1 MSHFFRFRK
10 ARIYANR
17 HIPKFLALPES
28 ERSKVLQLVH
38 DGKQLTAQ
46 RLLQNKEL
54 TLTKPILVDDS
65 PKSIGMKVLSFP
77 RRQVAVRDVA
87 DIIGHHYPVHV
98 IDVEHQEELEG
109 WTLADL
115 VEYFEDEER
124 SLMQHQQ
131 EVTEIQKIPSQRS
144 RRRRKAAEKCLTQTT
159 LQRPRALNQISLEF
173 SHTPLKDKILSPQFV
188 RDLDWIDHAWPRR
201 ENDPTD
207 VYPNVQYYCLTS
219 AAGCYTDFHVDFGG
233 TSVWYHV
240 MSGEK
245 TFCLIPP
252 TKENLA
258 VYEDWLCRPDQAV
271 LFLPDLIPN
280 PDHVIRVSL
289 KASQTL
295 VIPTAWIHAVHTPSD
310 SVVLGGNFL
319 HGLDMDLQLEV
330 HCIESRTRVQEKFR
344 FPFFLAVNF
353 YAGGMYLEKLRR
365 GKISQR
371 EVDGLGKLIHALEEW
386 WKVQTGQSQIKTG
399 PTVASAAQAAAKK
412 NNCESVGVFLSELKN
427 EHARVVEHGISPN
440 KTLASSY
447 PSKPKLRLKLPIGDA
462 PTAPLPSPKLR
473 IKLPVGDAPTAP
485 TPAPSGGKFRIV
497 LSSTA
502 VKLNAAPPR
511 AKPKAVREDTEWYVD
526 EQAANDDEEFMPSVR
541 EKQRVA
547 ASRKQRQQQQAK
559 RSAPASQGGSSK
571 RPKPPATVSRQPA
584 STSARQRLLKRFR

>member
-1 MSHFFRFRK
+1 
-10 ARIYANR
+10 
-17 HIPKFLALPES
+17 LALPES
-28 ERSKVLQLVH
+28 ESNKVLQLVQ
-38 DGKQLTAQ
+38 DGRKLTAQ

-124 SLMQHQQ
+124 SLVQHQQ
-131 EVTEIQKIPSQRS
+131 EFAEVARIPTQRS

-173 SHTPLKDKILSPQFV
+173 SHTPLKDIILSPQFV
-188 RDLDWIDHAWPRR
+188 RDLDWIDHAWPRIR
-201 ENDPTD
+201 TGSTMQSDPTD

-219 AAGCYTDFHVDFGG
+219 AAGCYTDFHIDFGG
-233 TSVWYHV
+233 TAVWYHV

-258 VYEDWLCRPDQAV
+258 VYEDWLCRPDQAD
-271 LFLPDLIPN
+271 LFLPDMIPDPN
-280 PDHVIRVSL
+280 LVIRVSL

-319 HGLDMDLQLEV
+319 HGLDMDLQLEI

-353 YAGGMYLEKLRR
+353 YAGGMYLDKLRR

-371 EVDGLGKLIHALEEW
+371 EVDGLGNLIHALEEW
-386 WKVQTGQSQIKTG
+386 WKVQLGQSQIKTG
-399 PTVASAAQAAAKK
+399 PTVASAAQAAASK
-412 NNCESVGVFLSELKN
+412 NNCETVGVFLSELKK
-427 EHARVVEHGISPN
+427 EHARVVENGISPN
-440 KTLASSY
+440 KTLASSH
-447 PSKPKLRLKLPIGDA
+447 PNKRKLH
-462 PTAPLPSPKLR
+462 

-485 TPAPSGGKFRIV
+485 TPSTKLHIKLPVGDAPTAPTSSTKLHIKLPVGDAPTAPIPSPDGGKFRIV
-497 LSSTA
+497 VSSTA
-502 VKLNAAPPR
+502 VKLNAVPPR
-511 AKPKAVREDTEWYVD
+511 AKSKAVREDTDWYVD
-526 EQAANDDEEFMPSVR
+526 EQATNDDEEFMPSAR

-547 ASRKQRQQQQAK
+547 ASRKQAK
-559 RSAPASQGGSSK
+559 RSAPAPQGEAK
-571 RPKPPATVSRQPA
+571 RPKLAVSAPRQPA
-584 STSARQRLLKRFR
+584 STSARQRLMKRFR

>member
-1 MSHFFRFRK
+1 
-10 ARIYANR
+10 
-17 HIPKFLALPES
+17 LALPES
-28 ERSKVLQLVH
+28 ERDKVLQLVQ
-38 DGKQLTAQ
+38 DGRKLTAQ

-54 TLTKPILVDDS
+54 TLSKPILVDDS
-65 PKSIGMKVLSFP
+65 PTSIGMKVLSFP

-87 DIIGHHYPVHV
+87 DIVGHHYPVHV

-124 SLMQHQQ
+124 LLLQHQQ
-131 EVTEIQKIPSQRS
+131 EVSEVATSQPQRS
-144 RRRRKAAEKCLTQTT
+144 RRRRKAAAKCLTQTT
-159 LQRPRALNQISLEF
+159 LHRPRALNQISLEF
-173 SHTPLKDKILSPQFV
+173 SHTPLKDRILSPQFV
-188 RDLDWIDHAWPRR
+188 RDLDWIDNAWPRR

-219 AAGCYTDFHVDFGG
+219 AAGCYTDFHIDFGG
-233 TSVWYHV
+233 TAVWYHV

-258 VYEDWLCRPDQAV
+258 IYEDWLCRPDQADI
-271 LFLPDLIPN
+271 FLPDLIPN

-289 KASQTL
+289 VASQTL
-295 VIPTAWIHAVHTPSD
+295 VIPTAWIHGVHTPSD

-353 YAGGMYLEKLRR
+353 YAGGMYLDKLRR
-365 GKISQR
+365 GKISQS
-371 EVDGLGKLIHALEEW
+371 EVDRLGKLIHALEEW
-386 WKVQTGQSQIKTG
+386 WKVQSGQSQIKTR
-399 PTVASAAQAAAKK
+399 PTVASAAQEAASK
-412 NNCESVGVFLSELKN
+412 NNCETVEEFLSELKK
-427 EHARVVEHGISPN
+427 EHTRVVETGISPN
-440 KTLASSY
+440 KTLASQN
-447 PSKPKLRLKLPIGDA
+447 KPRLRL
-462 PTAPLPSPKLR
+462 
-473 IKLPVGDAPTAP
+473 KLPVGDAPTAP
-485 TPAPSGGKFRIV
+485 TGTPSSSGDGKFRIV
-497 LSSTA
+497 VSSAA

-526 EQAANDDEEFMPSVR
+526 EQAAIDDEEFMPSAR

-547 ASRKQRQQQQAK
+547 ASRKQAK
-559 RSAPASQGGSSK
+559 QSAPASQGNAK
-571 RPKPPATVSRQPA
+571 RLKPAAAPVVARQPA
-584 STSARQRLLKRFR
+584 STSARQRLMKRFR